1 MQSRHAFIK
10 KMTTANAINHTQ
22 ATLDKVPPIAGA
34 VMDLLRSLD
43 DENLNATSLAKKIGR
58 DPVLSARVLKIVN
71 SPFYG
76 VAGQVASLQEAVM
89 VLGFSNVRR
98 LALAVSLN
106 GSFPVRG
113 QGEVDPRR
121 IWRHSFCVALCAQA
135 LAPLCRIEAESSF
148 TAGLLHDIGR
158 IALLSVDPQRFAAVL
173 ADRAQYPDLSAAE
186 AALLG
191 FTHAEF
197 GARLL
202 ERWRLPNILI
212 RAVEFHHLPDTAPTS
227 PLTDLIYLA
236 DQLAHAIADNKLESA
251 VSTDTPNNA
260 VIRLGLTRVQ
270 SIEALV
276 PVPAQIE
283 ALAAVLN

>member
-1 MQSRHAFIK
+1 
-10 KMTTANAINHTQ
+10 
-22 ATLDKVPPIAGA
+22 
-34 VMDLLRSLD
+34 
-43 DENLNATSLAKKIGR
+43 
-58 DPVLSARVLKIVN
+58 VN

-106 GSFPVRG
+106 GSFLVRG
-113 QGEVDPRR
+113 HGEADPRR

-135 LAPLCRIEAESSF
+135 LAPLCRIEAESAF

-158 IALLSVDPQRFAAVL
+158 IALLSVDPERFAAVL
-173 ADRAQYPDLSAAE
+173 AARKEHPDLSAAE

-202 ERWRLPNILI
+202 ERWRLPGSLI
-212 RAVEFHHLPDTAPTS
+212 RAVEFHHQPDTAPTA
-227 PLTDLIYLA
+227 PLTDLIYIA
-236 DQLAHAIADNKLESA
+236 DQLAHAIADNTLESVVTTTA
-251 VSTDTPNNA
+251 PNSA
-260 VIRLGLTRVQ
+260 AIRLGLTRVQ
-270 SIEALV
+270 CTDALA

-283 ALAAVLN
+283 ALTAVLN

>member
-1 MQSRHAFIK
+1 MPL
-10 KMTTANAINHTQ
+10 TQ

-34 VMDLLRSLD
+34 VMKLLRSLD
-43 DENLNATSLAKKIGR
+43 DENLDAAHLAKKIGH

-76 VAGQVASLQEAVM
+76 VAGQVASLQESVM

-106 GSFPVRG
+106 GSFPMRG
-113 QGEVDPRR
+113 HGAADPRR

-135 LAPLCRIEAESSF
+135 LAHLCRIEAESAF

-158 IALLSVDPQRFAAVL
+158 IALLSVDPERFAAVL
-173 ADRAQYPDLSAAE
+173 AARGGYPDLSAAE
-186 AALLG
+186 AAVLG

-212 RAVEFHHLPDTAPTS
+212 RAVEFHHQPDTAPTH
-227 PLTDLIYLA
+227 PLTDITCLA
-236 DQLAHAIADNKLESA
+236 DQLAHAIADNALESLVA
-251 VSTDTPNNA
+251 SGIPNNA

-270 SIEALV
+270 CIEALA
-276 PVPAQIE
+276 PVPGQIE

>member
-1 MQSRHAFIK
+1 MSIATSNSF
-10 KMTTANAINHTQ
+10 TE

-34 VMDLLRSLD
+34 VMELLRSLD
-43 DENLNATSLAKKIGR
+43 DENLNATSLAKKIGH

-76 VAGQVASLQEAVM
+76 VAGKVASLQESVM

-106 GSFPVRG
+106 GSFPMRG
-113 QGEVDPRR
+113 HGEADPRR

-135 LAPLCRIEAESSF
+135 LAPLCRIEAESAF

-173 ADRAQYPDLSAAE
+173 AARTQYPDLSAAE
-186 AALLG
+186 TALLG

-202 ERWRLPNILI
+202 ECWRLPTILI
-212 RAVEFHHLPDTAPTS
+212 RAVEFHHLPDTTPTA
-227 PLTDLIYLA
+227 PLTDVIYLA
-236 DQLAHAIADNKLESA
+236 DQLAHAIADNALE
-251 VSTDTPNNA
+251 NA
-260 VIRLGLTRVQ
+260 VTTAAPNSAAIRLGLTLVQ
-270 SIEALV
+270 CIEALAPV
-276 PVPAQIE
+276 PVQIE

>member
-1 MQSRHAFIK
+1 
-10 KMTTANAINHTQ
+10 MTTTSSADLTQ
-22 ATLDKVPPIAGA
+22 TTLDKVPPIAGT
-34 VMDLLRSLD
+34 VMELLRSLD
-43 DENLNATSLAKKIGR
+43 DENLNATNLAKKIGH

-113 QGEVDPRR
+113 QGEADPRR

-135 LAPLCRIEAESSF
+135 LAPLCRIEAESAF

-173 ADRAQYPDLSAAE
+173 AGRAQYPDLAAAE

-202 ERWRLPNILI
+202 ERWRLPGSLI
-212 RAVEFHHLPDTAPTS
+212 RAVEFHHQPDTAPTH
-227 PLTDLIYLA
+227 PLTDLIYVA
-236 DQLAHAIADNKLESA
+236 DQLAHAIADNTLESA
-251 VSTDTPNNA
+251 VTMAAPNGA
-260 VIRLGLTRVQ
+260 AIRLGLTRVQ
-270 SIEALV
+270 AVEALA
-276 PVPAQIE
+276 PVPDRIE

>member
-1 MQSRHAFIK
+1 MSIATSNSF
-10 KMTTANAINHTQ
+10 TE

-34 VMDLLRSLD
+34 VMELLRSLD
-43 DENLNATSLAKKIGR
+43 DENLNATSLAKKIGH

-76 VAGQVASLQEAVM
+76 VAGKVASLQESVM

-106 GSFPVRG
+106 GSFPMRG
-113 QGEVDPRR
+113 HGEADPRR

-135 LAPLCRIEAESSF
+135 LAPLCRIEAESAF

-158 IALLSVDPQRFAAVL
+158 IALLSVDPERFAAVL
-173 ADRAQYPDLSAAE
+173 AARTQYPDLSAAE
-186 AALLG
+186 TALLG

-202 ERWRLPNILI
+202 ERWRLPTILI
-212 RAVEFHHLPDTAPTS
+212 RAVEFHHLPDTTPTA
-227 PLTDLIYLA
+227 PLTDVIYLA
-236 DQLAHAIADNKLESA
+236 DQLAHAIADNALE
-251 VSTDTPNNA
+251 NA
-260 VIRLGLTRVQ
+260 VTTAAPNSAAIRLGLTLVQ
-270 SIEALV
+270 CIEALAPV
-276 PVPAQIE
+276 PVQIE